1 MSRLARLTEER
12 GSVIVF
18 TALILTGLLAVCA
31 LAVDFGSWFTT
42 QRHLQGAADAAALA
56 GAQDLPDTS
65 TAASTALDYAST
77 NVSGLSSWSPTFPD
91 SSTIDVA
98 LSKSAPGIFSKF
110 VGVSAET
117 IHAHARAQVGTPGQI
132 ANALP
137 IAVKTTAACTTSS
150 AGCFNVAKTLTF
162 DDSSTTSFGS
172 NSTFGLLDLSG
183 SAATSSSCT
192 GNVGQSTQAGWVNSG
207 YPDLLSV
214 NRYYGA
220 STGQRIALQ
229 NALNGVLGKVLLIPV
244 FDSASLSW
252 CNQGGFHVIGWAAF
266 VIDQTI
272 PNSDW
277 GPHVKTLHGHFT
289 QYIVHDVPYTPG
301 ITGFG
306 VKVVDLIQ

>member
-1 MSRLARLTEER
+1 MSMRARLTDER
-12 GSVIVF
+12 GTMIVF
-18 TALILTGLLAVCA
+18 TAIILTAVLAVCA
-31 LAVDFGSWFTT
+31 LAVDFGSWFTK

-56 GAQDLPDTS
+56 GAQDLPDTG
-65 TAASTALDYAST
+65 TATSTALSYAST
-77 NVSGLSSWSPTFPD
+77 NVSDLASWSPTFPD
-91 SSTIDVA
+91 SSTIDVT
-98 LSKSAPGIFSKF
+98 LSETAPGTFSKF
-110 VGVSAET
+110 VGVSSET
-117 IHAHARAQVGTPGQI
+117 LHAHAQAQVGTPGQI

-137 IAVKTTAACTTSS
+137 IAVKTTAACAS
-150 AGCFNVAKTLTF
+150 ASIGCFSTAKTLTF
-162 DDSSTTSFGS
+162 DDSTTTTFGS

-183 SAATSSSCT
+183 SSTSSSSCS
-192 GNVGQSTQAGWVNSG
+192 GNVGQSTQSGWVNGG

-244 FDSASLSW
+244 FDTAAMSW
-252 CNQGGFHVIGWAAF
+252 CNQGGFHVVGWAAF

-306 VKVVDLIQ
+306 VKVVNLVQ